1 MYILLPLTEAC
12 IFIAS
17 NRVTKLNLPFSLFS
31 YKNVGG
37 KGKHFRTK
45 VIKKYIR
52 NYIRKIKTSDFI
64 GVYIVANNSASCSA
78 VPSSLVI
85 FLNNL
90 CLVVEIVDTAL
101 LVKIEILEEPKP
113 NLTNIQTWYSCSDNL
128 QQEYRWSLK

>member
-17 NRVTKLNLPFSLFS
+17 NRVTKIKTYLSHCLV
-31 YKNVGG
+31 KNVGG

-64 GVYIVANNSASCSA
+64 GV
-78 VPSSLVI
+78 
-85 FLNNL
+85 
-90 CLVVEIVDTAL
+90 
-101 LVKIEILEEPKP
+101 
-113 NLTNIQTWYSCSDNL
+113 
-128 QQEYRWSLK
+128 